1 MIVLLDTDVLIDVA
15 LDRRPF
21 VEYSSAILDL
31 AENSQIKGFIA
42 WHSVA
47 NFYYLVSSASNKKL
61 TRNFIIELLQFIEI
75 SETKTEDAIYAANL
89 NVPDLEDGL
98 QIAAAKAC
106 GADFILTRNLKHYKK
121 SPITAIT
128 PEVFIKNIKTKI

>member
-15 LDRRPF
+15 LDRKPF
-21 VEYSSAILDL
+21 VEYSSAVLDL
-31 AENSQIKGFIA
+31 AENHRIKGFIA

-89 NVPDLEDGL
+89 KVPDLEDGL